1 MVQGIVQQSGH
12 LKKFNVGSM
21 HSFNT
26 VYKISDAIK
35 SYLLQYKFTKQ
46 DVTFLEGHNITSL
59 IVDSVKI
66 LSSSQPNKVISL
78 A

>member
-1 MVQGIVQQSGH
+1 
-12 LKKFNVGSM
+12 M

-26 VYKISDAIK
+26 VYQISDAVK
-35 SYLLQYKFTKQ
+35 SLIQYKFTKQ
-46 DVTFLEGHNITSL
+46 DVTFLEGNNITSL